1 MRRATTSL
9 LLLICALMVATMPF
23 ARAQSALWPSSNGL
37 LAFRSDRDGDAELF
51 TLAATGENPA
61 PLTENEGI
69 VDSQPAW
76 SPDGRRIAFVR
87 TMPQSGRSDLWTA
100 TSEGKGRVRI
110 TSTPFP
116 ERDPSWSPDG
126 TKIVYAARTR
136 GSGPFRIFVAKPD
149 GTARAQLTTQPL
161 GSADRAPV
169 WSPDGTKIAFMSDRG
184 GGFAEIYVMNADGTG
199 EQALTAN
206 DVVDANPSWSPDG
219 TRIAVE
225 RCCPD
230 GSSDIFTID
239 VVTGV
244 ETNLTNSTS
253 FMDFDPSWSPD
264 GTTIA
269 FVSFQIDEGNI
280 DIWSIHADGTFPTRL
295 TEDPSDDLSPDWQ
308 PLPVCTIN
316 GTDQSDLELQGTDAN
331 DVICALGGDDV
342 VKAGLGH
349 DLVLGGRG
357 NDTIEGQGG
366 TDVIHGDQGDDLLNG
381 GPDYDLL
388 DGGSGLDTCVR
399 GAQGAFIRLCEL

>member
-1 MRRATTSL
+1 MHRATSIL
-9 LLLICALMVATMPF
+9 LLMICALAVAAMPS
-23 ARAQSALWPSSNGL
+23 ASAQSALWPSSNGL

-51 TLAATGENPA
+51 TLQATGENPA
-61 PLTENEGI
+61 ALTENDGI
-69 VDSQPAW
+69 ADTQPAW

-100 TSEGKGRVRI
+100 TSQGRARVRL

-126 TKIVYAARTR
+126 TRIVYAARTR
-136 GSGPFRIFVAKPD
+136 GSGPFRIFVVKAD
-149 GTARAQLTTQPL
+149 GTARAQLTTQPS
-161 GSADRAPV
+161 GSADRSPV
-169 WSPDGTKIAFMSDRG
+169 WSPDGTKIAFMSNRE
-184 GGFAEIYVMNADGTG
+184 GGFPEIYVMNADGTG

-206 DVVDANPSWSPDG
+206 AVIDANPTWSPDG

-225 RCCPD
+225 RCCAK
-230 GSSDIFTID
+230 GTSDIFTID
-239 VVTGV
+239 VLTGA
-244 ETNLTNSTS
+244 EINLTASAS

-280 DIWSIHADGTFPTRL
+280 DIWSIHTDGTFLTRL
-295 TEDPSDDLSPDWQ
+295 TQDPAPDLSPDWQ
-308 PLPVCTIN
+308 PLPICTIE
-316 GTDQSDLELQGTDAN
+316 GTGVSDPDLLGTDAN
-331 DVICALGGDDV
+331 DVICAHGGDDV

-357 NDTIEGQGG
+357 NDAIEGQSGI
-366 TDVIHGDQGDDLLNG
+366 DVVHGDQGDDLLNG

-388 DGGSGLDTCVR
+388 DGGTGVDTCIR
-399 GAQGAFIRLCEL
+399 GAQGAFMRDCEL